1 MWAIGPGNPWF
12 GIVHLEWA
20 PVDDTPTV
28 VIPTVPQALPQ
39 RPDADLAQRP
49 SGAGDHTQVIP
60 ALPPPPP
67 VFVDPSGQRRR
78 RLRRLAYGLTLLALA
93 YTGMVGVSFAGASV
107 SPSTILPFL
116 EPKPEPEP
124 WQPPPA
130 LPVSPEPTPSA
141 RQTPGVGRPGQPS
154 TRSSSAPTVVAPTG
168 TPSGRGG
175 TPTPSDSPTAEPSE
189 SSPDPGD
196 SQTGSSAD

>member
-1 MWAIGPGNPWF
+1 M
-12 GIVHLEWA
+12 
-20 PVDDTPTV
+20 DDTPTV

-39 RPDADLAQRP
+39 RPDADPAQRP

-116 EPKPEPEP
+116 EPKTEPEP

-130 LPVSPEPTPSA
+130 LPVSPEPTPTPSA
-141 RQTPGVGRPGQPS
+141 RKTPGMGRPGQPS
-154 TRSSSAPTVVAPTG
+154 TRSSSAPAVVAPTG

-189 SSPDPGD
+189 SSPDPGA